1 MSFVWLLLIIGFI
14 LAEAFTYQL
23 VSIWFA
29 AGSIGGLITSFFTEN
44 VFYQVLVFT
53 VISVIMFALIR
64 PIAKGK
70 LKATGL
76 KTNAENLIGKEIVI
90 TEEVDNALSLG
101 QGKINGM
108 IWTVRSDGNRRLEK
122 GAVAVVDRIEGVKLI
137 VKEKE

>member
-44 VFYQVLVFT
+44 VFYQVIVFT

-101 QGKINGM
+101 QGKINLG
-108 IWTVRSDGNRRLEK
+108 RSYLKITPSQNSFSY
-122 GAVAVVDRIEGVKLI
+122 
-137 VKEKE
+137 